1 MDISGSR
8 LIPASQEHT
17 WNKLVAPET
26 LKVCI
31 SGCEKVER
39 ISENEYRVNLRAEV
53 GPLSA
58 RFHGRLQLSDI
69 QAPNSYHLTF
79 EGEGGMAGSAKGHAD
94 IRLTPEGDGTRVS
107 YTAHADLEGKLS
119 QLRTDQAEK
128 IARKMMDN
136 FFALFSVCACRAL
149 ERPAPRP
156 PRMARPMA
164 AGGGAHALHLPTQ
177 WVNRL
182 SWLVAAGVIAGLVVY
197 HTFLR

>member
-8 LIPASQEHT
+8 LIPASQDHT
-17 WNKLVAPET
+17 WDKLIAPET

-39 ISENEYRVNLRAEV
+39 ISDHEYLVNMRAEV

-58 RFHGRLQLSDI
+58 RFHGRLQLVDI
-69 QAPNSYHLTF
+69 RPPHAYHLTF
-79 EGEGGMAGSAKGHAD
+79 EGTGGAAGSARGHAD
-94 IRLTPEGDGTRVS
+94 IRLAPEGNGTRVS
-107 YTAHADLEGKLS
+107 YTAHADLEGRLS

-136 FFALFSVCACRAL
+136 FFALFSVCASRAL
-149 ERPAPRP
+149 QRPAPRP
-156 PRMARPMA
+156 PHAAPAAMAT
-164 AGGGAHALHLPTQ
+164 GGHALHLPLP
-177 WVNRL
+177 WINRL
-182 SWLVAAGVIAGLVVY
+182 SWLVALAVIAGLVAY

>member
-39 ISENEYRVNLRAEV
+39 LSENEYRVNLRAEV

-58 RFHGRLQLSDI
+58 RFHGRLQLTDI

-94 IRLTPEGDGTRVS
+94 IQLTPEGDGTRVS

-136 FFALFSVCACRAL
+136 FFALL
-149 ERPAPRP
+149 RPAPRP
-156 PRMARPMA
+156 PRMARPVA

-197 HTFLR
+197 HTFLH